1 MFLENSSAGDSG
13 NPNANQPSSWVALR
27 RRGRGSTRVAET
39 FHLITHLGATTKR
52 RPPSIR
58 MRGGWVGHV
67 LLPACTPSL
76 GWGVLPQNSYFSASP
91 GWALL
96 VLG

>member
-27 RRGRGSTRVAET
+27 CRGRGSARVAET
-39 FHLITHLGATTKR
+39 FRLITHLGATTRR

-58 MRGGWVGHV
+58 MRGRGDDDMF
-67 LLPACTPSL
+67 APSL
-76 GWGVLPQNSYFSASP
+76 HSQPGVGSA
-91 GWALL
+91 AAA
-96 VLG
+96 